1 MKPTKSHMRILA
13 LGMLPVLAVCLI
25 GGWMILKKAGLLSPG
40 RLSAVNESG
49 ETLGGYVSHADF
61 EQECG
66 HCHAPVHC
74 ITDTRCQDCHLDVA
88 RQRAAAEGIHGSLP
102 TENCEYCHREHQG
115 HDAVITAFA
124 FNNVDHQKLAN
135 FSLAHHKQ
143 NYDGEPFNCESCH
156 QQGSYMDGS
165 LDCLTCHIEHDHD
178 GMAEHIDVYGL
189 DCLKCHD
196 GTDRMSEFDHNR
208 FYLLDGSHAE
218 ADCQDCHAN
227 QTYAQPYRT
236 CLDCH
241 PEPEL
246 HAGVFGTSCERCHG
260 TTAWAPA
267 ELKEHTFLIDHG
279 GEGPVDC
286 ETCHAGTYTDYP
298 CYTCHAVDEMYLFHN
313 DRDIYAYE
321 NCIECHPTGREGEG
335 EQAIQIQVPPERGEQ
350 NTASGG

>member
-1 MKPTKSHMRILA
+1 MKPTKKLMRILA
-13 LGMLPVLAVCLI
+13 LGVLPGILVCLI
-25 GGWMILKKAGLLSPG
+25 GGWMVLKKSGMLSPG
-40 RLSAVNESG
+40 RLSAVNASG

-66 HCHAPVHC
+66 HCHAPIHC

-124 FNNVDHQKLAN
+124 FTNVDHQKLAN
-135 FSLAHHKQ
+135 FSLAHHQQ
-143 NYDGEPFNCESCH
+143 NYDGEPLNCESCH
-156 QQGSYMDGS
+156 LQGSYMAGS
-165 LDCLTCHIEHDHD
+165 LDCLSCHTNHDHD
-178 GMAEHIDVYGL
+178 GMAKHMDTYGL

-196 GTDRMSEFDHNR
+196 GADRMSEFDHNR
-208 FYLLDGSHAE
+208 FYLLDGAHAG

-267 ELKEHTFLIDHG
+267 ELKAHTFLIDHA

-298 CYTCHAVDEMYLFHN
+298 CYTCHDVDEMFVFHN
-313 DRDIYAYE
+313 DLDMYAFE

-335 EQAIQIQVPPERGEQ
+335 EQAIQIQAPPARGLE
-350 NTASGG
+350 NSANDG